1 MSPSGRTLAKVEN
14 LLHPIHEDAPVGES
28 LRYSATW
35 DAILQARSAD
45 IGLPVGKWQRE
56 EKRADWA
63 QVEQLCIDALVTQS
77 KDLQLA
83 VWLAETW
90 IHLYGLEGLA
100 AGAEL
105 VRGLHQH
112 YALTMFPVEQPGET
126 LTPDTVEYRVNL
138 VRIFNQK
145 MALEVRFIPVSDPSV
160 SGQLRYSLADLD
172 QKKFEDQARRRENPG
187 TPLEEDPFRAFE
199 EADAS
204 TSQEFYVTLATQV
217 KRALNEIVILDAL
230 LDEVYGKENSGLNA
244 IKRELERILQHLV
257 PRLRV
262 IVPEAVVEEATDSVI
277 PDLGQNVLE
286 KPAIE
291 GGFEYD
297 GVANPPSEWK
307 VSQEEALSA
316 PATGNGVWQ
325 GPVNRTQAY
334 EMIRQA
340 ADYLARTE
348 PHSPVPYLLRRA
360 LRWGSLSLQEL
371 LPELLQNPEQLT
383 ADTLH
388 GDIQHGSG
396 LGGNDPFRY

>member
-1 MSPSGRTLAKVEN
+1 MSASERTLVEVES
-14 LLHPIHEDAPVGES
+14 LLLPIREDAPVGES

-35 DAILQARSAD
+35 DAIVQARSAD
-45 IGLPVGKWQRE
+45 IGLPVGEWQRE

-63 QVEQLCIDALVTQS
+63 QVEQLCVDALVTQS

-83 VWLAETW
+83 VWLAEAW
-90 IHLYGLEGLA
+90 VHLTGLEGLTTA
-100 AGAEL
+100 TQL
-105 VRGLHQH
+105 LRGLHQQ
-112 YALTMFPVEQPGET
+112 YALTMFPMGQPGET
-126 LTPDTVEYRVNL
+126 LTSDTVEYRVNL

-145 MALEVRFIPVSDPSV
+145 MALEVRFIPVSDPSI

-172 QKKFEDQARRRENPG
+172 QKKFEDQAHRRENPG
-187 TPLEEDPFRAFE
+187 TPPEEDPFRTFE

-204 TSQEFYVTLATQV
+204 TSQAFYATLATQV
-217 KRALNEIVILDAL
+217 KRALSEIGKLDAL
-230 LDEVYGKENSGLNA
+230 LDEVYAKENPGLNA

-262 IVPEAVVEEATDSVI
+262 VVPEVVVADTVDSASPDSV
-277 PDLGQNVLE
+277 QNLLQNE
-286 KPAIE
+286 AID

-297 GVANPPSEWK
+297 GMANSASKWNTP
-307 VSQEEALSA
+307 QEEALIA
-316 PATGNGVWQ
+316 PAAGNGVRQ

-360 LRWGSLSLQEL
+360 LRWGSLSLQDL

-388 GDIQHGSG
+388 ADTQHGSG
-396 LGGNDPFRY
+396 FGGNDPFRY

>member
-1 MSPSGRTLAKVEN
+1 MSASGRMLTEVES
-14 LLHPIHEDAPVGES
+14 LLQPIREDAPVGES

-45 IGLPVGKWQRE
+45 MGLPVGEWQRE

-63 QVEQLCIDALVTQS
+63 QVKQLCIDALTTQS

-83 VWLAETW
+83 VWLAEAW
-90 IHLYGLEGLA
+90 VHLSGLDGVV

-105 VRGLHQH
+105 LRELHRH
-112 YALTMFPVEQPGET
+112 YPLTMFPVEQPGET

-138 VRIFNQK
+138 VRILNQK
-145 MALEVRFIPVSDPSV
+145 MALEVRFIPVSDPSA

-172 QKKFEDQARRRENPG
+172 QKKFEDQAHRRENPG
-187 TPLEEDPFRAFE
+187 TPPEEDPFRAFE

-204 TSQEFYVTLATQV
+204 TSQAFYATLAMKV
-217 KRALNEIVILDAL
+217 KRALAEIVTLDAL
-230 LDEVYGKENSGLNA
+230 LDEVYGKENPGLNA

-262 IVPEAVVEEATDSVI
+262 MVPEAVVEETVNVDI
-277 PDLGQNVLE
+277 PDLAQNVLE
-286 KPAIE
+286 NPAIK
-291 GGFEYD
+291 GGFKYD
-297 GVANPPSEWK
+297 GLANPPSTWN
-307 VSQEEALSA
+307 VSQEEALTA
-316 PATGNGVWQ
+316 PATGNGVRQ

-388 GDIQHGSG
+388 GGAQDGSG
-396 LGGNDPFRY
+396 FSNNDPFRY

>member
-1 MSPSGRTLAKVEN
+1 MSTSERRLAEVEN
-14 LLHPIHEDAPVGES
+14 LLHPIREDAPVGES

-45 IGLPVGKWQRE
+45 MGLPVGEWQRE

-63 QVEQLCIDALVTQS
+63 QVEQLCVDALVTRS
-77 KDLQLA
+77 KDLQLV
-83 VWLAETW
+83 VWLAEAW
-90 IHLYGLEGLA
+90 VHLSGLEGLI

-105 VRGLHQH
+105 LHGLHQH

-138 VRIFNQK
+138 VRVFNQK
-145 MALEVRFIPVSDPSV
+145 MALEVRFIPVSNPSV

-187 TPLEEDPFRAFE
+187 TPPEEDPFRAFE

-204 TSQEFYVTLATQV
+204 TSQSFYAALAMLV
-217 KRALNEIVILDAL
+217 KRALAEIVTLDAL
-230 LDEVYGKENSGLNA
+230 LDEVYAKENSGLNA

-262 IVPEAVVEEATDSVI
+262 MLPEVPIENASSSVSRD
-277 PDLGQNVLE
+277 PAQNVLE
-286 KPAIE
+286 TPAIE

-297 GVANPPSEWK
+297 GVANSASKWNAP
-307 VSQEEALSA
+307 QEEVLSA
-316 PATGNGVWQ
+316 PADGNGVRQ

-388 GDIQHGSG
+388 GDTQNGSG
-396 LGGNDPFRY
+396 FSSNDPFRY